1 MLSHKKCHKCHSYKS
16 QLLKEV
22 NHLSW
27 HEGKTSNDLSGCT
40 RKLNIF
46 LFYCVISSLF
56 PSLRGNVRS
65 LYTKPSHRPF
75 IAPFFIKTIL
85 RFQEKKVYETAMT
98 VDIFFQMKTRTPFSF
113 KLYTPRFGYQAIK
126 NNVLLLRLL
135 SYLIVESAT
144 IKNMGL
150 NSPQNIDNSFT

>member
-1 MLSHKKCHKCHSYKS
+1 
-16 QLLKEV
+16 
-22 NHLSW
+22 
-27 HEGKTSNDLSGCT
+27 
-40 RKLNIF
+40 
-46 LFYCVISSLF
+46 
-56 PSLRGNVRS
+56 
-65 LYTKPSHRPF
+65 
-75 IAPFFIKTIL
+75 
-85 RFQEKKVYETAMT
+85 MT